1 MTTSEEQAEQP
12 PYPVE
17 RELSPPRPHPALQRA
32 TDKLVSA
39 VFLWAFPRWIRPN
52 HLTLLRFIL
61 IPVVLVL
68 LALHLDW
75 WALGVFVFA
84 TCSDF
89 IDGAMARTRDQ
100 ITVLGTYIDPV
111 ADKLL
116 VASVLAYVGYHYLVV
131 QLMLALIF
139 LELILTA
146 VGARIL
152 LQTRSARPANV
163 YGKIKMI
170 FHSVALYLFLLGGI
184 LGLKSWMSIGSYL
197 LWPALGLALMSGS
210 KQIFSVRLSARSNR
224 ETRSREKWPG
234 ESGC

>member
-1 MTTSEEQAEQP
+1 MTTSEEQAEQRRHP
-12 PYPVE
+12 HE
-17 RELSPPRPHPALQRA
+17 RGSSPTGPNPSLQRV
-32 TDKLVSA
+32 TDRLVNA
-39 VFLWAFPRWIRPN
+39 ALLWAFPRWIRPN

-75 WALGVFVFA
+75 WALGVFVFG

-89 IDGAMARTRDQ
+89 IDGAMARTRNQ
-100 ITVLGTYIDPV
+100 ITVLGTYIDPI

-131 QLMLALIF
+131 QLMLTLIF
-139 LELILTA
+139 LELVLTA

-152 LQTRSARPANV
+152 LRTRSARPANV
-163 YGKIKMI
+163 YGKIKMVFQSI
-170 FHSVALYLFLLGGI
+170 ALYLFLLGGI
-184 LGLKSWMSIGSYL
+184 LGLKTWQSIGSYL

-210 KQIFSVRLSARSNR
+210 KQIFSVRMSARRNRENRNR
-224 ETRSREKWPG
+224 ETGPSR
-234 ESGC
+234 